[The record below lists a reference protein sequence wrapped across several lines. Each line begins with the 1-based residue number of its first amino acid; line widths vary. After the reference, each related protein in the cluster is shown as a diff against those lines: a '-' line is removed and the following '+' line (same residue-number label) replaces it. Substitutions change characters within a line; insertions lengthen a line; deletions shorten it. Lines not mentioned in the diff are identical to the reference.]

1 MGLFGLGSFGEGF
14 VKGFATE
21 ANEALKRDIERI
33 NTRVEKVAD
42 LKVKR
47 SLDEQEKRKKELKEI
62 EEALREG
69 KALFGDDPRGAQ
81 YAAALLKNRGSIS
94 SYKSMIA
101 QLREQTDGSP
111 INIADFFARAE
122 KDAPIGTVSD
132 YARAYQGAAT
142 SLPEYKFP
150 ESAATAGAG
159 NLLESIGL
167 KPDVSGRIQTMV
179 NEQLAASG
187 YTAEEVSTFSLPSL
201 AFDAEGLNMA
211 TMTPSKR
218 IEYIRQQMAQ
228 PDITDNRRTELQGDL
243 NASIQ
248 AAKDT
253 EDDETLLSALQMEIG
268 YLTKPDDIANKQKE
282 IQTVDRRIK
291 LKAAIDPK
299 EKLVLQSNFAAA
311 DGNAAL
317 ATELARKAEDYG
329 TSGPLLSTTLTR
341 MQEDNMRNISDYRNT
356 GGQKGYAADSEQAK
370 EAQEKIN
377 SLKLTISN
385 TEGAGQI
392 DNATYRAA
400 IATQSSAIKLAVE
413 NSELQQFYVLDP
425 ISRIPQHR
433 PGLKEEEKIKATEGL
448 KTLRT
453 KVVKDLIAT
462 FPEGSQSQIAHM
474 AAAKNLISAGVIYG
488 DADTSAADDT
498 IVTDTTVTDTTV
510 TDTTV
515 TDTTVTDAAAADAD
529 AVSKVVQ
536 PKPSIKNRRRFR
548 PDRFPATDDDG
559 NVNLL
564 SAANLADD
572 MIASGS
578 TNTEAEIRENLRK
591 NEYPQEYIDA
601 VVTEVLASR
610 KPLGAKPDIASIE
623 TDEVYKFIT
632 EESWGTSAGRKQQ
645 VIKEIA
651 EDRNISLT
659 DAAKLYAAAIAANKP
674 AETEEE
680 TVTKTRNRR
689 RRGKNALAS
698 GGLMS
703 RN

>member
-400 IATQSSAIKLAVE
+400 IATQAAEIKLAVE
-413 NSELQQFYVLDP
+413 NSQLKQSLEIDP
-425 ISRIPQHR
+425 ITKMPKFR
-433 PGLKEEEKIKATEGL
+433 PGIGEEQKQKALEEL

-453 KVVKDLIAT
+453 KVVRNLIAT

-474 AAAKNLISAGVIYG
+474 AAAKNLISAGIIYG
-488 DADTSAADDT
+488 DADTSAAD
-498 IVTDTTVTDTTV
+498 
-510 TDTTV
+510 DTTV

-529 AVSKVVQ
+529 TVSKVVQ
-536 PKPSIKNRRRFR
+536 PKPSIKNRRFR

-601 VVTEVLASR
+601 VVTKVLASR

-659 DAAKLYAAAIAANKP
+659 DAAKLYDAAIAANRP
-674 AETEEE
+674 VETEEE
-680 TVTKTRNRR
+680 PVTKTRNRR

>member
-1 MGLFGLGSFGEGF
+1 MSLFGLGSFGEGF

-21 ANEALKRDIERI
+21 ANEALKQDIKRI

-47 SLDEQEKRKKELKEI
+47 SLDDQDKRKKELKEI

-69 KALFGDDPRGAQ
+69 EALFGPDNPRGAQ
-81 YAAALLKNRGSIS
+81 YAAALLKDRGSIS
-94 SYKSMIA
+94 SYKSMVA
-101 QLREQTDGSP
+101 QLREQTDGSS
-111 INIADFFARAE
+111 INLADFFARAE

-132 YARAYQGAAT
+132 YARAYQGASA
-142 SLPEYKFP
+142 SLPEYKFS
-150 ESAATAGAG
+150 ESVAAGSAG

-218 IEYIRQQMAQ
+218 VDYIRQQMAQ
-228 PDITDNRRTELQGDL
+228 PGITDNRRTELQGDL

-268 YLTKPDDIANKQKE
+268 YLTKPKDIANKQKE
-282 IQTVDRRIK
+282 IVAVDRRIK
-291 LKAAIDPK
+291 LKSAIDPK

-317 ATELARKAEDYG
+317 ATELAREAEDYG
-329 TSGPLLSTTLTR
+329 TSGPLLNTTLTR
-341 MQEDNMRNISDYRNT
+341 MQEDNMRNISDHRNT

-377 SLKLTISN
+377 ALKLTISN

-392 DNATYRAA
+392 DNATYKAA
-400 IATQSSAIKLAVE
+400 IATQAAEIKLAVE
-413 NSELQQFYVLDP
+413 NSQLKKSLEIDP
-425 ISRIPQHR
+425 ITKMPKFR
-433 PGLKEEEKIKATEGL
+433 PGIGEEQKQKALEEL

-453 KVVKDLIAT
+453 KVVRNLIAT
-462 FPEGSQSQIAHM
+462 FPEGSQSHIAHM

-488 DADTSAADDT
+488 AADTSAADDT
-498 IVTDTTVTDTTV
+498 TVKDK
-510 TDTTV
+510 
-515 TDTTVTDAAAADAD
+515 TVTDAAATDAD
-529 AVSKVVQ
+529 IVDDVVQ
-536 PKPSIKNRRRFR
+536 PKPSIKNRF
-548 PDRFPATDDDG
+548 PDTDDDG
-559 NVNLL
+559 SVNLL

-601 VVTEVLASR
+601 VVTKVLASR
-610 KPLGAKPDIASIE
+610 KPLGANE

-632 EESWGTSAGRKQQ
+632 EKSWGTSAGRKQQ

-659 DAAKLYAAAIAANKP
+659 DAAKLYDAAITANKP
-674 AETEEE
+674 AEKEEE
-680 TVTKTRNRR
+680 PVTKTRNRR

>member
-1 MGLFGLGSFGEGF
+1 
-14 VKGFATE
+14 
-21 ANEALKRDIERI
+21 
-33 NTRVEKVAD
+33 
-42 LKVKR
+42 
-47 SLDEQEKRKKELKEI
+47 
-62 EEALREG
+62 
-69 KALFGDDPRGAQ
+69 
-81 YAAALLKNRGSIS
+81 
-94 SYKSMIA
+94 
-101 QLREQTDGSP
+101 
-111 INIADFFARAE
+111 
-122 KDAPIGTVSD
+122 
-132 YARAYQGAAT
+132 
-142 SLPEYKFP
+142 
-150 ESAATAGAG
+150 
-159 NLLESIGL
+159 
-167 KPDVSGRIQTMV
+167 
-179 NEQLAASG
+179 
-187 YTAEEVSTFSLPSL
+187 
-201 AFDAEGLNMA
+201 
-211 TMTPSKR
+211 
-218 IEYIRQQMAQ
+218 
-228 PDITDNRRTELQGDL
+228 
-243 NASIQ
+243 
-248 AAKDT
+248 
-253 EDDETLLSALQMEIG
+253 MEIG

-282 IQTVDRRIK
+282 IVEVDRRIK

-385 TEGAGQI
+385 TEGADKI
-392 DNATYRAA
+392 DNTTYKAA

-425 ISRIPQHR
+425 VSKMPQHR

-448 KTLRT
+448 KKLRT
-453 KVVKDLIAT
+453 KVINDLIAT
-462 FPEGSQSQIAHM
+462 FPEGSQSKIAHM

-498 IVTDTTVTDTTV
+498 
-510 TDTTV
+510 TV

-529 AVSKVVQ
+529 TVGKVVQ
-536 PKPSIKNRRRFR
+536 PKPSIKN
-548 PDRFPATDDDG
+548 RFPATDDDG

-572 MIASGS
+572 MIVSGS
-578 TNTEAEIRENLRK
+578 TNTETEIRENLRK

-601 VVTEVLASR
+601 VVTKVLASR
-610 KPLGAKPDIASIE
+610 KPLGANE

-659 DAAKLYAAAIAANKP
+659 DAAKLYDAAIAANKP
-674 AETEEE
+674 AEKEEE
-680 TVTKTRNRR
+680 PVTKTRNRR

>member
-81 YAAALLKNRGSIS
+81 YAAALLKDRGSIS
-94 SYKSMIA
+94 SYKSMVA
-101 QLREQTDGSP
+101 QLREQTDGSSV
-111 INIADFFARAE
+111 NLADFFARAE

-268 YLTKPDDIANKQKE
+268 YLTKPDDIANKQKD

-299 EKLVLQSNFAAA
+299 EKIVLQSNFAAA

-392 DNATYRAA
+392 DNATYKAA

-425 ISRIPQHR
+425 VSRIPQHR

-498 IVTDTTVTDTTV
+498 
-510 TDTTV
+510 TV
-515 TDTTVTDAAAADAD
+515 TDTTVTDAAAAGAD
-529 AVSKVVQ
+529 TVSKVVQ
-536 PKPSIKNRRRFR
+536 PKPSIKN
-548 PDRFPATDDDG
+548 RFPATDDDG

-601 VVTEVLASR
+601 VVTKVLASR
-610 KPLGAKPDIASIE
+610 KPLGAKSDIASTE

-659 DAAKLYAAAIAANKP
+659 DAAKLYDAAIAANKP

>member
-69 KALFGDDPRGAQ
+69 KALFGDNPRGAQ
-81 YAAALLKNRGSIS
+81 YAAALLKDRGSIS

-101 QLREQTDGSP
+101 QLREQTDGSA

-122 KDAPIGTVSD
+122 KDVPIGTVSD

-201 AFDAEGLNMA
+201 AFDAEGINMA

-218 IEYIRQQMAQ
+218 VDYIRQQMAQ
-228 PDITDNRRTELQGDL
+228 PGITDNRRTELQGDL

-282 IQTVDRRIK
+282 IVAVDRRIK

-341 MQEDNMRNISDYRNT
+341 MQEDNMRNISDHRNT

-370 EAQEKIN
+370 EAQEQIN

-392 DNATYRAA
+392 DNTTYKGA
-400 IATQSSAIKLAVE
+400 IATQASAIKLAVE

-425 ISRIPQHR
+425 VSKIPKHR

-453 KVVKDLIAT
+453 KVVNDLIAT

-498 IVTDTTVTDTTV
+498 
-510 TDTTV
+510 
-515 TDTTVTDAAAADAD
+515 TVTDAAAADAD
-529 AVSKVVQ
+529 TVGKVVQ
-536 PKPSIKNRRRFR
+536 PKPSIKN
-548 PDRFPATDDDG
+548 RFPATDDDG

-572 MIASGS
+572 MIASKS

-601 VVTEVLASR
+601 VVTKVLASR
-610 KPLGAKPDIASIE
+610 DPLIDSPT
-623 TDEVYKFIT
+623 TDEIYKFIT
-632 EESWGTSAGRKQQ
+632 EESYGTSAGRKQL
-645 VIKEIA
+645 VIREIA
-651 EDRNISLT
+651 ENKNVSLT
-659 DAAKLYAAAIAANKP
+659 EAAKLYDAAIAANMP
-674 AETEEE
+674 VETEEE
-680 TVTKTRNRR
+680 PVTRNSRNRR

>member
-1 MGLFGLGSFGEGF
+1 MSLFGLGSFGEGF

-21 ANEALKRDIERI
+21 ANEALKQDIKRI

-47 SLDEQEKRKKELKEI
+47 SLDDQDKRKKELKEI

-69 KALFGDDPRGAQ
+69 EALFGPDNPRGAQ
-81 YAAALLKNRGSIS
+81 YAAALLKDRGRIS
-94 SYKSMIA
+94 SYKSMVA
-101 QLREQTDGSP
+101 QLREQTDGSS
-111 INIADFFARAE
+111 INLADFFARAE

-132 YARAYQGAAT
+132 YARAYQGASA
-142 SLPEYKFP
+142 SLPEYKFS
-150 ESAATAGAG
+150 ESVAAGSAG

-218 IEYIRQQMAQ
+218 VDYIRQQMAQ
-228 PDITDNRRTELQGDL
+228 PGITDNRRTELQGDL

-268 YLTKPDDIANKQKE
+268 YLTKPDDIAKKQE
-282 IQTVDRRIK
+282 DIVTVDRRIK

-329 TSGPLLSTTLTR
+329 TSGPLLNTTLTR
-341 MQEDNMRNISDYRNT
+341 MQEDNMRNISDHKNT

-392 DNATYRAA
+392 DNATYKAA
-400 IATQSSAIKLAVE
+400 IATQAAEIKLAVE
-413 NSELQQFYVLDP
+413 NSQLKQSLEIDP
-425 ISRIPQHR
+425 ITKMPKFR
-433 PGLKEEEKIKATEGL
+433 PGIDEEQKQKALEEL

-453 KVVKDLIAT
+453 KIVRNLIAT
-462 FPEGSQSQIAHM
+462 FPEGSQSQIAHT
-474 AAAKNLISAGVIYG
+474 AAAKNLISAGIIYG

-498 IVTDTTVTDTTV
+498 
-510 TDTTV
+510 TV
-515 TDTTVTDAAAADAD
+515 TDTTVTDAVATDAD
-529 AVSKVVQ
+529 IVDNVVK
-536 PKPSIKNRRRFR
+536 PKPSIKNRF
-548 PDRFPATDDDG
+548 PDTDDDG

-591 NEYPQEYIDA
+591 NKYPQEYIDA
-601 VVTEVLASR
+601 VVTKVLASR
-610 KPLGAKPDIASIE
+610 DPLIDSPT
-623 TDEVYKFIT
+623 TDEIYKFIT
-632 EESWGTSAGRKQQ
+632 EESYGTSAGRKQL
-645 VIKEIA
+645 VIREIA
-651 EDRNISLT
+651 ENKNVSLT
-659 DAAKLYAAAIAANKP
+659 EAAKLYDAAIAANKSV
-674 AETEEE
+674 ETEDKP
-680 TVTKTRNRR
+680 VTKNSRNRR
-689 RRGKNALAS
+689 KRGKNALAS
-698 GGLMS
+698 GGLMA
-703 RN
+703 RK

>member
-291 LKAAIDPK
+291 LKSAIDPK
-299 EKLVLQSNFAAA
+299 EKLVLQSNFAAT

-400 IATQSSAIKLAVE
+400 IATQATEIKLAVE
-413 NSELQQFYVLDP
+413 NSQLKQSLEIDP
-425 ISRIPQHR
+425 ITKMPKFR
-433 PGLKEEEKIKATEGL
+433 PGIGEEQKQKALEEL

-453 KVVKDLIAT
+453 KVVRNLIAT
-462 FPEGSQSQIAHM
+462 FPEGSQSHIAHT

-488 DADTSAADDT
+488 DADTSAAD
-498 IVTDTTVTDTTV
+498 DTTVTDTTV

-529 AVSKVVQ
+529 TVSKVVQ
-536 PKPSIKNRRRFR
+536 PKPSIKNRRFR

-591 NEYPQEYIDA
+591 NEYPEEYIDA
-601 VVTEVLASR
+601 VVTKVLASR

-623 TDEVYKFIT
+623 IDEVYKFIT

-659 DAAKLYAAAIAANKP
+659 DAAKLYDAAIAANKQ

-680 TVTKTRNRR
+680 PVTKTRNRR